1 MNKRELKEEL
11 KERVWQRLR
20 KKKEYKN
27 YAKTGRFYI
36 VEFPIVFNTIWKV
49 FSESRNI

>member
-1 MNKRELKEEL
+1 MNKEEL
-11 KERVWQRLR
+11 KEKVWRKLI

-36 VEFPIVFNTIWKV
+36 VEFPIIFNTIWKV
-49 FSESRNI
+49 FKENGKI